1 LQSIF
6 FLCDS
11 LSWQAQEEAEALEAA
26 AQGVAQGVAHEV
38 AHEVA
43 QEVEVSEA
51 ADQEVEQEAEAEE
64 AEEAEG
70 RRSVNGAR
78 TENSTVLDWLKM
90 AKKMSMSFILGS
102 AT

>member
-1 LQSIF
+1 M
-6 FLCDS
+6 
-11 LSWQAQEEAEALEAA
+11 
-26 AQGVAQGVAHEV
+26 AHEV